1 MIWLTLYVNDYD
13 KQSCSFA
20 SNVTIMCK
28 IFDYGRIKMFLK
40 IYLEVEIIKFL
51 ILYSLKKKKKTR
63 ILTIKFL
70 MSTF

>member
-1 MIWLTLYVNDYD
+1 MFFIAVVLNELGEKPMIWLTLYVNDYD

-40 IYLEVEIIKFL
+40 IYLEVEKLMTF
-51 ILYSLKKKKKTR
+51 YFSLK
-63 ILTIKFL
+63 
-70 MSTF
+70 